1 MFSKP
6 IFYTVIA
13 GLSFLALCVTIVC
26 QILEMKQY
34 LMF

>member
-1 MFSKP
+1 MFSNP
-6 IFYTVIA
+6 LFTTV
-13 GLSFLALCVTIVC
+13 LSVLTFLALCATIVC